1 MVKDMHEV
9 VLLVRR
15 TGSPDTV
22 WEMALLK
29 GAGAD
34 GGPRAGTS
42 HQACAAVIKTSW
54 DL

>member
-15 TGSPDTV
+15 TGSPDTA
-22 WEMALLK
+22 WEMALQK

-34 GGPRAGTS
+34 GVAPGLAQVTRLV
-42 HQACAAVIKTSW
+42 Q
-54 DL
+54 L